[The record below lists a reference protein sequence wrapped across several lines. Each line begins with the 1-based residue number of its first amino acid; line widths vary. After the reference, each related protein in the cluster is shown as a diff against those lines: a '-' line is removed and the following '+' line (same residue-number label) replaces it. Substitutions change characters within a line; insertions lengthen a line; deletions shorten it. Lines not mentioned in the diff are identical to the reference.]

1 MKKYV
6 LQLDNIDTILQDFN
20 GSTPIFPLPDFVL
33 FPLTGHRFQIFEPR
47 YLDMIHDVIIGNN
60 LLTMT
65 LLQPGWEDQYKG
77 DPKFQ
82 TIGTLGIVDEYKEV
96 ETDRFEVIIYG
107 LKKVEINEAAKT
119 FTYRRGAV
127 AIVEDNIQIHQEEM
141 LRKKLISRFTDLLG
155 LSHDEINMDMLNQA
169 PISTEMLTNLIC
181 SMMPMDVNE
190 KQKFLELP
198 DVSLRLEVII
208 HFIESELEKETR
220 YQKFLPILPLDPTL
234 N

>member
-1 MKKYV
+1 M
-6 LQLDNIDTILQDFN
+6 DNIDTILREFN

-33 FPLTGHRFQIFEPR
+33 FPLTGHRFQIYEPR
-47 YLDMIHDVIIGNN
+47 YLDKIHDVIIGNN

-65 LLQPGWEDQYKG
+65 LLKPGWEDHYED

-82 TIGTLGIVDEYKEV
+82 TIGTLGIVDEYKEI
-96 ETDRFEVIIYG
+96 ETDRFEIIIYG
-107 LKKVEINEAAKT
+107 LKKVEIVEATKT

-127 AIVEDNIQIHQEEM
+127 TIVEDNIQIYQEEM

-155 LSHDEINMDMLNQA
+155 LSHDEINMGMLNQA
-169 PISTEMLTNLIC
+169 LISTEMLTNLIC

-198 DVSLRLEVII
+198 DVSLRLDVIS

-220 YQKFLPILPLDPTL
+220 YQKFLPILPLDLTM